1 MPISVLPKSARSTR
15 RKSPSPESKTRI
27 TGVSKNTKLN
37 FIDLVHT
44 NQPTKTEKMSNSKS
58 ILDVVLRIAK
68 EKRDPN
74 MNCPTGISKDMLI
87 CELDCEDLRS
97 REKTVTIEEL
107 WKAYVNVNLHLF
119 SSNYVYAPSSKTKHK
134 TYAQWKSMFPAKH

>member
-1 MPISVLPKSARSTR
+1 MPIPVLPKSARYTR
-15 RKSPSPESKTRI
+15 RKSPRPESNTRI

-58 ILDVVLRIAK
+58 ILDVVLRIAY

-119 SSNYVYAPSSKTKHK
+119 SSKFRYAPSSKTKHK
-134 TYAQWKSMFPAKH
+134 TYAQWKSMFSAKH